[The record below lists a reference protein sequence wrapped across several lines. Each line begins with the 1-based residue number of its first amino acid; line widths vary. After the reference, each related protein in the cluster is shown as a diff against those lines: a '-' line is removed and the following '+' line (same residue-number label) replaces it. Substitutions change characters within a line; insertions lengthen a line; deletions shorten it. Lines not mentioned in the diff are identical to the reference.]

1 MEFDPAKLVKAGGEV
16 AETVGFLKKVLP
28 LIQIKP
34 AKARRKGDWD
44 PRRDKDRRIS
54 GIQTR
59 LKTGIW
65 LHFHYKTGIGK
76 FELLDPSESPT
87 AALTQA
93 FMEESVHYEFRDRNS
108 LDTTLAA
115 ATIATPAADFALAK
129 WLQLPSDRRHPVL
142 LAEEFGAYVYLHY
155 DVRPFERRRP
165 PQPQSVYESIALLF
179 ERARAFFSKNNHQ
192 KRRKEDWAEGVDG
205 DRRKSSAGSR
215 LRHGTWIQYHRRTGD
230 GIYQVPRRLEEKDL
244 IRAFTIEGAKYDFT
258 DPALNA
264 PAKLSDIAPAAAS
277 FACAKW
283 MELAPK
289 ERRAFVLVEQM
300 ASYVTSRYTVTMVDR
315 RKDDNHHQAVAG

>member
-1 MEFDPAKLVKAGGEV
+1 MEIDPAKLVKDCGEV
-16 AETVGFLKKVLP
+16 VGVLKKVLP
-28 LIQIKP
+28 LISIKP
-34 AKARRKGDWD
+34 EKARRKADWD

-54 GIQTR
+54 GIELR

-65 LHFHYKTGIGK
+65 LHFHYKTGVGK

-108 LDTTLAA
+108 RDTALAA
-115 ATIATPAADFALAK
+115 ATIATPAAEFALAK
-129 WLQLPSDRRHPVL
+129 WLQIPSDRRHPVL
-142 LAEEFGAYVYLHY
+142 LADEFGEYVYLHY
-155 DVRPFERRRP
+155 DVRPFDRRRP
-165 PQPQSVYESIALLF
+165 LQPQSVYESIAILF
-179 ERARAFFSKNNHQ
+179 ERARAFFSKGNHQ
-192 KRRKEDWAEGVDG
+192 KRRKEDWAEEVEG

-244 IRAFTIEGAKYDFT
+244 IRAFTIEGAKYEFT
-258 DPALNA
+258 ERDSNA
-264 PAKLSDIAPAAAS
+264 TAKLTDIAPAAVS

-289 ERRAFVLVEQM
+289 DRHAFVLVDQIEN
-300 ASYVTSRYTVTMVDR
+300 YVTTRYTVTMIDR
-315 RKDDNHHQAVAG
+315 RKHDKHHEALAG